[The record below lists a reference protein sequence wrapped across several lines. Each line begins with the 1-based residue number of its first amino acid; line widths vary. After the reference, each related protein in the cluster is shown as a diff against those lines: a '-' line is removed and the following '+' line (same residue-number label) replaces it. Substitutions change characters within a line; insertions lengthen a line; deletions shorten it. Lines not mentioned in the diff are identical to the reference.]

1 MKYKNIIFDFG
12 NVIGKFKGDYILGKF
27 ASTPEDYDILADA
40 IFKNWVALDAGTI
53 DYDQNAE
60 DTIAGLPDHLKD
72 TARDFFENWFQYVD
86 PLPETWKFIKEL
98 KARGV
103 PIYLLSN
110 ASTRFA
116 ERALEDHPILKEFDG
131 IVFSAPLKMAKPGHD
146 IYYHLFNEITFC
158 RENASLSMTR
168 WKMSLQVKNLEW
180 RASCLREILRPLK
193 GQLSFNQ
200 LPFFYKRFPGH
211 NHMNDIW
218 NQNNRASQFRYRYAL
233 PLPQPY

>member
-60 DTIAGLPDHLKD
+60 DTIAGLPDHLKN

-116 ERALEDHPILKEFDG
+116 ERTISIIICSMNL
-131 IVFSAPLKMAKPGHD
+131 
-146 IYYHLFNEITFC
+146 TFC

-180 RASCLREILRPLK
+180 KASCLREILRPLK

>member
-116 ERALEDHPILKEFDG
+116 ERALEDYPILKEFDG

-146 IYYHLFNEITFC
+146 IYYHLFNKYDLLPSECFFIDDTV
-158 RENASLSMTR
+158 ENVIASKELGMESILFTGDIEA
-168 WKMSLQVKNLEW
+168 VK
-180 RASCLREILRPLK
+180 RAIE
-193 GQLSFNQ
+193 
-200 LPFFYKRFPGH
+200 FFYKRFPGH

>member
-27 ASTPEDYDILADA
+27 ASTPEDYNILADA

-60 DTIAGLPDHLKD
+60 DTIAELPDRLKD

-86 PLPETWKFIKEL
+86 PLPETWEFIKEL
-98 KARGV
+98 KTRGV

-116 ERALEDHPILKEFDG
+116 ERAPEDYPILKEFDG
-131 IVFSAPLKMAKPGHD
+131 IVFSAPLKMASRD
-146 IYYHLFNEITFC
+146 TIFITICSINMTFYQV
-158 RENASLSMTR
+158 NASSSMIR

-200 LPFFYKRFPGH
+200 LPFF
-211 NHMNDIW
+211 
-218 NQNNRASQFRYRYAL
+218 
-233 PLPQPY
+233 

>member
-1 MKYKNIIFDFG
+1 MRAYVKDNFVDKGMCADFSIHDKGTG
-12 NVIGKFKGDYILGKF
+12 NPHVHIMLTVRPLKENGAWGAK
-27 ASTPEDYDILADA
+27 
-40 IFKNWVALDAGTI
+40 
-53 DYDQNAE
+53 
-60 DTIAGLPDHLKD
+60 IAGLPDHLKD

-146 IYYHLFNEITFC
+146 IYYHLFNEFNLLP
-158 RENASLSMTR
+158 RECFFIDDTVENVIASKELGMESILFTGDIEA
-168 WKMSLQVKNLEW
+168 VK
-180 RASCLREILRPLK
+180 RAIE
-193 GQLSFNQ
+193 F
-200 LPFFYKRFPGH
+200 
-211 NHMNDIW
+211 
-218 NQNNRASQFRYRYAL
+218 
-233 PLPQPY
+233 

>member
-27 ASTPEDYDILADA
+27 ASTPEDYNILADA
-40 IFKNWVALDAGTI
+40 IFKNWAALDAGTI

-60 DTIAGLPDHLKD
+60 DTIAELPDRLKD

-86 PLPETWKFIKEL
+86 PLPETWEFIKEL

-116 ERALEDHPILKEFDG
+116 ERAPEDYPILKEFDG
-131 IVFSAPLKMAKPGHD
+131 IVFSAPLNMAKPGHD
-146 IYYHLFNEITFC
+146 IYYHLFNKYGLLPSECFFIDDTV
-158 RENASLSMTR
+158 ENVIASKELGMESILFTGDIEA
-168 WKMSLQVKNLEW
+168 VK
-180 RASCLREILRPLK
+180 RAIE
-193 GQLSFNQ
+193 F
-200 LPFFYKRFPGH
+200 
-211 NHMNDIW
+211 
-218 NQNNRASQFRYRYAL
+218 
-233 PLPQPY
+233 

>member
-98 KARGV
+98 KARGSSDL
-103 PIYLLSN
+103 PAFQCLHPFCGTRTGRLSDP
-110 ASTRFA
+110 
-116 ERALEDHPILKEFDG
+116 ERIRRHRVLC
-131 IVFSAPLKMAKPGHD
+131 SA
-146 IYYHLFNEITFC
+146 
-158 RENASLSMTR
+158 
-168 WKMSLQVKNLEW
+168 
-180 RASCLREILRPLK
+180 
-193 GQLSFNQ
+193 
-200 LPFFYKRFPGH
+200 
-211 NHMNDIW
+211 
-218 NQNNRASQFRYRYAL
+218 
-233 PLPQPY
+233 

>member
-86 PLPETWKFIKEL
+86 PLPETWEFIKEL

-116 ERALEDHPILKEFDG
+116 ERAPEDYPILKEFNG

-146 IYYHLFNEITFC
+146 TICSINMIFC
-158 RENASLSMTR
+158 QVNASSSMIR

-180 RASCLREILRPLK
+180 RASYLREILRPLK
-193 GQLSFNQ
+193 GQLNFNQ
-200 LPFFYKRFPGH
+200 LPF
-211 NHMNDIW
+211 
-218 NQNNRASQFRYRYAL
+218 L
-233 PLPQPY
+233 

>member
-103 PIYLLSN
+103 SIYLLSN
-110 ASTRFA
+110 ACFIF
-116 ERALEDHPILKEFDG
+116 L
-131 IVFSAPLKMAKPGHD
+131 
-146 IYYHLFNEITFC
+146 
-158 RENASLSMTR
+158 
-168 WKMSLQVKNLEW
+168 
-180 RASCLREILRPLK
+180 
-193 GQLSFNQ
+193 
-200 LPFFYKRFPGH
+200 
-211 NHMNDIW
+211 
-218 NQNNRASQFRYRYAL
+218 
-233 PLPQPY
+233 

>member
-86 PLPETWKFIKEL
+86 PLRETWKFIKEL

-146 IYYHLFNEITFC
+146 IYYHLFNKFNLLP
-158 RENASLSMTR
+158 RECFFIDDTVENVIASKELGMESILFTGDIDA
-168 WKMSLQVKNLEW
+168 VK
-180 RASCLREILRPLK
+180 RAIE
-193 GQLSFNQ
+193 F
-200 LPFFYKRFPGH
+200 
-211 NHMNDIW
+211 
-218 NQNNRASQFRYRYAL
+218 
-233 PLPQPY
+233 

>member
-1 MKYKNIIFDFG
+1 MLFIIHILIPSIYKAIIVFIKICSIKYREELKMKYKNIIFDFG

-116 ERALEDHPILKEFDG
+116 ERALEDYPILKEFDG

-146 IYYHLFNEITFC
+146 IYYHLFNEFNLLP
-158 RENASLSMTR
+158 RECFFIDDTVENVIASKELGMESILFTGDIEA
-168 WKMSLQVKNLEW
+168 VK
-180 RASCLREILRPLK
+180 RAIE
-193 GQLSFNQ
+193 F
-200 LPFFYKRFPGH
+200 
-211 NHMNDIW
+211 
-218 NQNNRASQFRYRYAL
+218 
-233 PLPQPY
+233 

>member
-116 ERALEDHPILKEFDG
+116 ERAPEDYPILKEFDG

-146 IYYHLFNEITFC
+146 IYYHLFNKYDLLPSECFFIDDTV
-158 RENASLSMTR
+158 ENVM
-168 WKMSLQVKNLEW
+168 QVKNLEW

-200 LPFFYKRFPGH
+200 LPFF
-211 NHMNDIW
+211 
-218 NQNNRASQFRYRYAL
+218 
-233 PLPQPY
+233 

>member
-146 IYYHLFNEITFC
+146 IYYHLFNEFNLLP
-158 RENASLSMTR
+158 RECFFIDDTVENVISSKELGMESILFTGDIDA
-168 WKMSLQVKNLEW
+168 VK
-180 RASCLREILRPLK
+180 RAIE
-193 GQLSFNQ
+193 F
-200 LPFFYKRFPGH
+200 
-211 NHMNDIW
+211 
-218 NQNNRASQFRYRYAL
+218 
-233 PLPQPY
+233 

>member
-116 ERALEDHPILKEFDG
+116 ERALEDYPILKEFDG
-131 IVFSAPLKMAKPGHD
+131 IVFSAPLKMAKPGH
-146 IYYHLFNEITFC
+146 ICSMNLTFC

-180 RASCLREILRPLK
+180 KASYLLEISMLLRE
-193 GQLSFNQ
+193 QLNFNLLHSDLQ
-200 LPFFYKRFPGH
+200 NLPPT
-211 NHMNDIW
+211 
-218 NQNNRASQFRYRYAL
+218 ASSECMAIKNPPVIQRHDH
-233 PLPQPY
+233 

>member
-1 MKYKNIIFDFG
+1 MRYKNIIFDFG

-27 ASTPEDYDILADA
+27 ASTPEDYNILADA

-60 DTIAGLPDHLKD
+60 DTIAELPDRLKD

-86 PLPETWKFIKEL
+86 PLPETWEFIKEL

-116 ERALEDHPILKEFDG
+116 ERAPEDYPILKEFDG
-131 IVFSAPLKMAKPGHD
+131 IVFSAPLKMAKRD
-146 IYYHLFNEITFC
+146 TIFITICSINMTFYQV
-158 RENASLSMTR
+158 NASSSMIR

-200 LPFFYKRFPGH
+200 LPFLI
-211 NHMNDIW
+211 N
-218 NQNNRASQFRYRYAL
+218 A
-233 PLPQPY
+233 

>member
-27 ASTPEDYDILADA
+27 ASTPEDYNILADA

-103 PIYLLSN
+103 PISAFQRFYQVCRTCTGRLSDP
-110 ASTRFA
+110 
-116 ERALEDHPILKEFDG
+116 ERIRRHRVLC
-131 IVFSAPLKMAKPGHD
+131 SA
-146 IYYHLFNEITFC
+146 
-158 RENASLSMTR
+158 
-168 WKMSLQVKNLEW
+168 
-180 RASCLREILRPLK
+180 
-193 GQLSFNQ
+193 
-200 LPFFYKRFPGH
+200 
-211 NHMNDIW
+211 
-218 NQNNRASQFRYRYAL
+218 
-233 PLPQPY
+233 

>member
-27 ASTPEDYDILADA
+27 ASTPEDYNILADA
-40 IFKNWVALDAGTI
+40 IFKNWAALDAGTI
-53 DYDQNAE
+53 DYDQNAK
-60 DTIAGLPDHLKD
+60 DTIAELPDRLKD
-72 TARDFFENWFQYVD
+72 TARDFFENWFHYVD
-86 PLPETWKFIKEL
+86 PLPETWEFIKEL

-146 IYYHLFNEITFC
+146 IYYHLFNAYDLLPGECFFIDDTA
-158 RENASLSMTR
+158 ENVIASEELGMESILFTGDIDA
-168 WKMSLQVKNLEW
+168 VK
-180 RASCLREILRPLK
+180 RAIE
-193 GQLSFNQ
+193 F
-200 LPFFYKRFPGH
+200 
-211 NHMNDIW
+211 
-218 NQNNRASQFRYRYAL
+218 
-233 PLPQPY
+233 

>member
-27 ASTPEDYDILADA
+27 ASTPEDYNILADA

-60 DTIAGLPDHLKD
+60 DTIAELPDRLKD

-116 ERALEDHPILKEFDG
+116 ERAPKDYPILKEFDG

-146 IYYHLFNEITFC
+146 IYYHLINKYDLLPSECFFIDDTV
-158 RENASLSMTR
+158 ENVIASKELGMESILFTGDIEA
-168 WKMSLQVKNLEW
+168 VK
-180 RASCLREILRPLK
+180 RAIE
-193 GQLSFNQ
+193 F
-200 LPFFYKRFPGH
+200 
-211 NHMNDIW
+211 
-218 NQNNRASQFRYRYAL
+218 
-233 PLPQPY
+233 

>member
-86 PLPETWKFIKEL
+86 TSGDMEIHQRIKSPRFRSTCFPMPPPVLRNAHWKII
-98 KARGV
+98 R
-103 PIYLLSN
+103 S
-110 ASTRFA
+110 
-116 ERALEDHPILKEFDG
+116 
-131 IVFSAPLKMAKPGHD
+131 
-146 IYYHLFNEITFC
+146 
-158 RENASLSMTR
+158 
-168 WKMSLQVKNLEW
+168 
-180 RASCLREILRPLK
+180 
-193 GQLSFNQ
+193 
-200 LPFFYKRFPGH
+200 
-211 NHMNDIW
+211 
-218 NQNNRASQFRYRYAL
+218 
-233 PLPQPY
+233 

>member
-60 DTIAGLPDHLKD
+60 DTIAELPDHLKD

-110 ASTRFA
+110 YSEELFHMHTKGAKFLDVLDGGVVSYQVH
-116 ERALEDHPILKEFDG
+116 AL
-131 IVFSAPLKMAKPGHD
+131 KPD
-146 IYYHLFNEITFC
+146 
-158 RENASLSMTR
+158 
-168 WKMSLQVKNLEW
+168 
-180 RASCLREILRPLK
+180 REIYEILLEKYNLK
-193 GQLSFNQ
+193 AEACL
-200 LPFFYKRFPGH
+200 FF
-211 NHMNDIW
+211 DD
-218 NQNNRASQFRYRYAL
+218 RADNVEGAKKVGIQAIQVTSREML
-233 PLPQPY
+233 NETLDKMLTE

>member
-1 MKYKNIIFDFG
+1 MLYF
-12 NVIGKFKGDYILGKF
+12 VKGDYILGKF

-146 IYYHLFNEITFC
+146 IYYHLFNEFNLLP
-158 RENASLSMTR
+158 RECFFIDDTVENVIASKELGMESILFTGDIDA
-168 WKMSLQVKNLEW
+168 VK
-180 RASCLREILRPLK
+180 RAIE
-193 GQLSFNQ
+193 F
-200 LPFFYKRFPGH
+200 
-211 NHMNDIW
+211 
-218 NQNNRASQFRYRYAL
+218 
-233 PLPQPY
+233 